1 MDGEASSPATAT
13 LSKGEWLRM
22 SHSVAKRLVFAE
34 IFQISGRKNCKESI
48 FALGNGISRRKNR
61 PPPAYTPPG
70 TIGIRE
76 GFGPLE
82 LSEGFFGSL
91 CTGRENRR
99 SVLFFVKRIENQM
112 DMWYNSS
119 RRCFTSGVD
128 A

>member
-1 MDGEASSPATAT
+1 MEFRRPSACQKSLFDKLVDGGASSPATAT
-13 LSKGEWLRM
+13 PSKGEWLRM
-22 SHSVAKRLVFAE
+22 SHSVAKRLVFANELAKTTSFAE

-82 LSEGFFGSL
+82 LSEGFS
-91 CTGRENRR
+91 T
-99 SVLFFVKRIENQM
+99 V
-112 DMWYNSS
+112 
-119 RRCFTSGVD
+119 
-128 A
+128 